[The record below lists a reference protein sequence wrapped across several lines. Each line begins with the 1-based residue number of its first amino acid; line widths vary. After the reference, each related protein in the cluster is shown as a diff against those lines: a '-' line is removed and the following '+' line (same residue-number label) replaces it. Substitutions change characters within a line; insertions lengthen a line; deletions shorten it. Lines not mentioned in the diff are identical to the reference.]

1 MAAATSR
8 TRYRLT
14 SYLYSVPAGR
24 LLVTGARNLVYGSLD
39 ALDSARGRDNEL
51 VPPRRLGY
59 VGAGNFRA
67 VGQEFLGH
75 FKELG
80 GLRPEHDVLDV
91 GCGIGRMAVPLTGY
105 LAPTS
110 SYEGFD
116 IVPAGVRWCEE
127 NITQRFPN
135 FRFQVADIYNQRYN
149 PGGSATSANYDFPFP
164 DDSFDFAYATSVFT
178 HMLPADV
185 ENYVKELGRVLR
197 PGGRALNTF
206 FLLNSSNG
214 RGPGSDRAT
223 IPFSVKEDGYW
234 AVSSRTPEVAVAY
247 EEDDVR
253 KLYERHGFS
262 VEGQIHP
269 GTWVGADGPSFQDI
283 VVATR
288 GDARGAGADT

>member
-1 MAAATSR
+1 
-8 TRYRLT
+8 
-14 SYLYSVPAGR
+14 
-24 LLVTGARNLVYGSLD
+24 
-39 ALDSARGRDNEL
+39 
-51 VPPRRLGY
+51 
-59 VGAGNFRA
+59 
-67 VGQEFLGH
+67 
-75 FKELG
+75 
-80 GLRPEHDVLDV
+80 
-91 GCGIGRMAVPLTGY
+91 
-105 LAPTS
+105 
-110 SYEGFD
+110 
-116 IVPAGVRWCEE
+116 
-127 NITQRFPN
+127 
-135 FRFQVADIYNQRYN
+135 
-149 PGGSATSANYDFPFP
+149 
-164 DDSFDFAYATSVFT
+164 
-178 HMLPADV
+178 MLPADV

-288 GDARGAGADT
+288 GDAPGRRRRRHLSTPRATRGEATTSRPPCASGAGPRSRGSPGSPAAR

>member
-1 MAAATSR
+1 M
-8 TRYRLT
+8 
-14 SYLYSVPAGR
+14 
-24 LLVTGARNLVYGSLD
+24 
-39 ALDSARGRDNEL
+39 
-51 VPPRRLGY
+51 
-59 VGAGNFRA
+59 GAGNFRA